1 MRKRHHVQ
9 QVMMIVTCRRMNA
22 KALESYLISESDKE
36 DVRTMLELIGI
47 GTGLLFLLRIKKI
60 DDRTPIRQELR
71 QTIF

>member
-47 GTGLLFLLRIKKI
+47 GT
-60 DDRTPIRQELR
+60 
-71 QTIF
+71 